1 MMTDWTTDEML
12 TPDGITAE
20 ADSTDSQP
28 NEWEK
33 KYKELQSDYT
43 KKSQKLSEL
52 EKSQQRGDSQFTE
65 EQQQWYDWNK
75 SLGFATKEEME
86 EAKKQALEIKQTI
99 QEQEFSS
106 LLRTNPDLG
115 KFESAIRT
123 LQKAEW
129 GTYEEIVL
137 KHKFASADKLERA
150 KSWWSIVWGNL
161 GKQEKKPW
169 DMSSQ
174 EWADYKRK
182 SGLEGRSMFW

>member
-1 MMTDWTTDEML
+1 ML
-12 TPDGITAE
+12 TPDGTTAN
-20 ADSTDSQP
+20 ADSTDSQASD
-28 NEWEK
+28 WEK
-33 KYKELQSDYT
+33 KYKDLQSDYT

-52 EKSQQRGDSQFTE
+52 EKSQQHSTNDFTE

-123 LQKAEW
+123 LQRAE
-129 GTYEEIVL
+129 
-137 KHKFASADKLERA
+137 
-150 KSWWSIVWGNL
+150 
-161 GKQEKKPW
+161 
-169 DMSSQ
+169 
-174 EWADYKRK
+174 
-182 SGLEGRSMFW
+182 

>member
-1 MMTDWTTDEML
+1 MMTDWTTEEL
-12 TPDGITAE
+12 ETPDGTTPV
-20 ADSTDSQP
+20 ADSTDSQQ
-28 NEWEK
+28 NDWER

-52 EKSQQRGDSQFTE
+52 EKSQQRGNDQFTE

-75 SLGFATKEEME
+75 SLGFATKEEIEMARKE
-86 EAKKQALEIKQTI
+86 ALEAKQAI
-99 QEQEFSS
+99 QEQEFSN
-106 LLRTNPDLG
+106 LLRSYPDLG

-169 DMSSQ
+169 DMTSQ
-174 EWADYKRK
+174 ERADYKRK

>member
-1 MMTDWTTDEML
+1 ML
-12 TPDGITAE
+12 TPDGITAD

-33 KYKELQSDYT
+33 KYKDLQSDYT

-52 EKSQQRGDSQFTE
+52 EKSQNRGDNQFTE

-106 LLRTNPDLG
+106 LLRTNPDLR

-123 LQKAEW
+123 LQKAE
-129 GTYEEIVL
+129 
-137 KHKFASADKLERA
+137 
-150 KSWWSIVWGNL
+150 
-161 GKQEKKPW
+161 
-169 DMSSQ
+169 
-174 EWADYKRK
+174 
-182 SGLEGRSMFW
+182 

>member
-1 MMTDWTTDEML
+1 
-12 TPDGITAE
+12 
-20 ADSTDSQP
+20 
-28 NEWEK
+28 
-33 KYKELQSDYT
+33 LQ
-43 KKSQKLSEL
+43 
-52 EKSQQRGDSQFTE
+52 R
-65 EQQQWYDWNK
+65 
-75 SLGFATKEEME
+75 
-86 EAKKQALEIKQTI
+86 
-99 QEQEFSS
+99 
-106 LLRTNPDLG
+106 
-115 KFESAIRT
+115 
-123 LQKAEW
+123 AEW

>member
-86 EAKKQALEIKQTI
+86 EAKKQAFEVKQAI
-99 QEQEFSS
+99 QEQEFWN
-106 LLRTNPDLG
+106 LLRVYPDLG

-129 GTYEEIVL
+129 WSYEEIVL

-169 DMSSQ
+169 EMSSQ

-182 SGLEGRSMFW
+182 NGLDGRTMF